1 MSDSPMLYVG
11 TYAKYNNGSIE
22 GAWLKLSDY
31 MDAEEF
37 YEACNELHADE
48 EDPELM
54 FQDFDNFSK
63 CFYSECSPDIN
74 GIYEYMEACENF
86 DKKLVDAVLDD
97 GGYLDGIEDYFYV
110 SDFDSDYDIG
120 ANYIEQLYG
129 DIENLDKE
137 TLARYFDFKAFGRD
151 LQYNY
156 TKVVTESGDVYF
168 GC

>member
-31 MDAEEF
+31 MDAKEF

-54 FQDFDNFSK
+54 FQDFDNFPK

-86 DKKLVDAVLDD
+86 DKELVDAVLDD
-97 GGYLDGIEDYFYV
+97 GGCLDGIENYFYV

-120 ANYIEQLYG
+120 VNYIEQLYG